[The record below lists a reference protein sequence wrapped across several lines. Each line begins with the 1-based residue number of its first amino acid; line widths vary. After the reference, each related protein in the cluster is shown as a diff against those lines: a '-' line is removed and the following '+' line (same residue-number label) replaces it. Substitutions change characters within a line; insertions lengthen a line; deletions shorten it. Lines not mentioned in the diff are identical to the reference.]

1 MSIVENKLKK
11 NIEEKEHI
19 EQIIAKSHID
29 PTKDEQEK
37 VEAVIRKLSK
47 RFSEELLTKEPDE
60 ISDDIKSAI
69 AEECSKLNIS
79 YEEQKRIE
87 KTVNMTALGNGP
99 IEEFLQDETV
109 TEIVV
114 QRYDN
119 IVIER
124 NGKIES
130 VDVRFT
136 DENHLETII
145 KRIAQRVGRQ
155 ISITKPILDARLKDG
170 SRVNATIPPVSVDGP
185 TLTIRKFSKSFL
197 SANDYIK
204 NGSLSYNMVGF
215 LSYCVATKVT
225 MFVSGGTG
233 TGKTTLLNMLSAY
246 IPDSELIITI
256 EDSCELQLQQKNVRR
271 MEARPSENSEMM
283 NVDQQALVRAAL
295 RQRPDR
301 IILGETR
308 DGSIVDIISAMST
321 GHEGSMTTI
330 HANSPQNM
338 CDVRIPILYSM
349 NKEAD
354 FDEKSIFMQFAEAVQ
369 IIVQIERFPDG
380 SRKITHISYVTGLD
394 EDGRVK
400 LMDIF
405 CYDRASDSFFW
416 TGYTPIK
423 ILENFQFRGYEHG
436 DKFLT
441 NANNDLTEFE

>member
-1 MSIVENKLKK
+1 MSIVENKLKQ
-11 NIEEKEHI
+11 NIEEKEYI
-19 EQIIAKSHID
+19 EQKIAQSHID
-29 PTKDEQEK
+29 PTKEEQKK
-37 VEAVIRKLSK
+37 VEEVIKRLSA
-47 RFSEELLTKEPDE
+47 RFSEELLNNDP
-60 ISDDIKSAI
+60 DDIGDELRKAI
-69 AEECSKLNIS
+69 TEECSNLNIS

-99 IEEFLQDETV
+99 IEEFLQDDSV

-124 NGKIES
+124 NGKIET
-130 VDVRFT
+130 VDVKFT
-136 DENHLETII
+136 SESHLETII

-197 SANDYIK
+197 SASDYIK
-204 NGSLSYNMVGF
+204 QGSLSYNMVGF
-215 LSYCVATKVT
+215 LSYCVASKVT

-233 TGKTTLLNMLSAY
+233 TGKTTLLNMLSAF

-271 MEARPSENSEMM
+271 MEARPAENEEMM
-283 NVDQQALVRAAL
+283 NVNQQALVRAAL

-369 IIVQIERFPDG
+369 IIIQIERFPDG
-380 SRKITHISYVTGLD
+380 SRKITHITYVVGID
-394 EDGRVK
+394 DNGKVK

-405 CYDRASDSFFW
+405 TYDRSSNQFLW
-416 TGYTPIK
+416 TGYTPVE
-423 ILENFQFRGYEHG
+423 ILERFRFRGYEKG
-436 DKFLT
+436 DKYLT
-441 NANNDLTEFE
+441 NNDMGIVDFE